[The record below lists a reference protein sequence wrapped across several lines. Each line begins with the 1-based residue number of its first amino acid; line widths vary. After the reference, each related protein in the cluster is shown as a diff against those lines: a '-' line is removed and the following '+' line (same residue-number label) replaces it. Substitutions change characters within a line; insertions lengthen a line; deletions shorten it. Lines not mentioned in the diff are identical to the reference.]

1 MEFKFNT
8 FLNVLLHI
16 HIITMVICCCVSST
30 EMHKKQKKKSSVFVF
45 SYLLVMQKIN

>member
-16 HIITMVICCCVSST
+16 HIITMVICCVSST
-30 EMHKKQKKKSSVFVF
+30 EMHKKQKKNHQFLSSVTC
-45 SYLLVMQKIN
+45 

>member
-30 EMHKKQKKKSSVFVF
+30 EMHKKQKIISFCLQLPVSDAED
-45 SYLLVMQKIN
+45 

>member
-30 EMHKKQKKKSSVFVF
+30 EMHKKQKKNHQFLSSVTC
-45 SYLLVMQKIN
+45 

>member
-16 HIITMVICCCVSST
+16 HIITVVICCCVSST
-30 EMHKKQKKKSSVFVF
+30 EMHKKQKKIISFCLQLPVSDAED
-45 SYLLVMQKIN
+45 

>member
-16 HIITMVICCCVSST
+16 HIITMVIRCCVSST
-30 EMHKKQKKKSSVFVF
+30 EMQKKQKKKIISFCLQLPVSDAED
-45 SYLLVMQKIN
+45 